1 MAEDV
6 GSGPGAQQ
14 VGVVDAVRPGDDRVR
29 QGQHLAARPVGTA
42 TVAQVDQ
49 GVDDRLDSQALGQ
62 RGGQQQPGVGDRVV
76 VVEGHNKPAGLWEDG
91 IEKVPSWSGWMD
103 V

>member
-1 MAEDV
+1 MA
-6 GSGPGAQQ
+6 G
-14 VGVVDAVRPGDDRVR
+14 
-29 QGQHLAARPVGTA
+29 
-42 TVAQVDQ
+42 TVAEVDQ
-49 GVDDRLDSQALGQ
+49 PIDGCLDAQALSQ

-76 VVEGHNKPAGLWEDG
+76 VIERRNKPSRAVGDG